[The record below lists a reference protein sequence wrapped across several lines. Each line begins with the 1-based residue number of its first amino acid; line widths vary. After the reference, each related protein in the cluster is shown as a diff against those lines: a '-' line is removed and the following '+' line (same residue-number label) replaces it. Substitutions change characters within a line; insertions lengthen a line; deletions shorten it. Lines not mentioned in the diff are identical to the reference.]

1 MQSSGGSLTFII
13 LAIGSSVIIV
23 VLGVIVWLARFVGGM
38 LEETGE
44 DE

>member
-1 MQSSGGSLTFII
+1 MHYSSGSLTFTI

>member
-1 MQSSGGSLTFII
+1 MQSSGGSLTFTI
-13 LAIGSSVIIV
+13 LAIGSSVVIV
-23 VLGVIVWLARFVGGM
+23 VLGFIIWLTRFLGGI